1 MSKAVETAQ
10 DWVKLM
16 VQRESRGAGDRI
28 NAMRRLA
35 NRYGV
40 PYSTI
45 WNLTYR
51 PPRDLWV
58 TVYEKLEAA
67 YHAEIRRAVSV
78 LEHERALYEAR
89 TKVGEGLVSVA
100 DLLDREET

>member
-10 DWVKLM
+10 EWVKLM
-16 VQRESRGAGDRI
+16 VKRESRGPGDRI

-40 PYSTI
+40 PYSTFF
-45 WNLTYR
+45 NLVYR

-58 TVYEKLEAA
+58 SVYEKLEAA
-67 YHAEIRRAVSV
+67 YESETRRAVTA

-89 TKVGEGLVSVA
+89 TKFGAALSRAADSLAGE
-100 DLLDREET
+100 DD

>member
-10 DWVKLM
+10 EWVRLM
-16 VQRESRGAGDRI
+16 VKRESRGPGDRI

-40 PYSTI
+40 PYSTFF
-45 WNLTYR
+45 NLVYR

-58 TVYEKLEAA
+58 SVYEKLEAA
-67 YHAEIRRAVSV
+67 YDAEIKKQQSL
-78 LEHERALYEAR
+78 LEHERVLYEAR
-89 TKVGEGLVSVA
+89 TKFGAALSRAADSLV
-100 DLLDREET
+100 REDD

>member
-1 MSKAVETAQ
+1 MSKAVEMAQ

-28 NAMRRLA
+28 NAMRRLS
-35 NRYGV
+35 NRYGI
-40 PYSTI
+40 PYSTL
-45 WNLTYR
+45 WSLSYR
-51 PPRDLWV
+51 QPRDLWV
-58 TVYEKLEAA
+58 SVYVKLEAA

-89 TKVGEGLVSVA
+89 TKIGESLVGLA
-100 DLLDREET
+100 DLLEREET

>member
-35 NRYGV
+35 NRYGL

-45 WNLTYR
+45 WNLAYR
-51 PPRDLWV
+51 PPRDLYV
-58 TVYEKLEAA
+58 SIYEKIEAA
-67 YHAEIRRAVSV
+67 YACETRRAVTA
-78 LEHERALYEAR
+78 LEHERAFYEAR
-89 TKVGEGLVSVA
+89 TKVGESLVGLA

>member
-40 PYSTI
+40 PYSTMWGLI
-45 WNLTYR
+45 YR

-67 YHAEIRRAVSV
+67 YESELKKQQSL
-78 LEHERALYEAR
+78 LEHERVLYEAR
-89 TKVGEGLVSVA
+89 TKFGAALSRAADSLV
-100 DLLDREET
+100 REDD